1 MLSIG
6 INLLGQ
12 VAKTAVV
19 SAVSKKVVDSLIT
32 TKLNKK
38 SDHNKWL
45 RETKL
50 NLFTQLS
57 NEILSYDL
65 ENASANEEKKLKE
78 ICTKTIILLD
88 DKSIIYKIEDFINK
102 LNKTQRDLIFKD
114 NKKDLILDFKNSSM
128 NLVISLNQNL
138 KKS

>member
-78 ICTKTIILLD
+78 ICTKTIMLLD

-128 NLVISLNQNL
+128 DLVISLNQNL